1 MCVCV
6 FVYLLSWKLSHG
18 NEWAHIVI
26 DDDDDDV
33 ELVLKRVMVMMLN
46 DDDYQLRFLLS
57 RAIQSSYFSEETSK
71 SKFILQFSE

>member
-1 MCVCV
+1 MNVCVCV
-6 FVYLLSWKLSHG
+6 CMPTLMKTISWQRMSY
-18 NEWAHIVI
+18 V
-26 DDDDDDV
+26 DD